1 MQEGSIVK
9 IITTGGMYSSYTPFF
24 EHYGLNEY
32 IGEYATASH
41 NIGACKPG
49 DLARVLHVRNHL
61 RDGRELY
68 VLRNLRNDA
77 IVLFNGSTIE
87 LVSPP
92 CDECL
97 DISSSDM
104 PLSTLF
110 TQ

>member
-9 IITTGGMYSSYTPFF
+9 IITTGGMYSSYTTFF

-32 IGEYATASH
+32 ISEYVTASH
-41 NIGACKPG
+41 NNAACKPG

-77 IVLFNGSTIE
+77 IVLFNGSTI
-87 LVSPP
+87 
-92 CDECL
+92 
-97 DISSSDM
+97 
-104 PLSTLF
+104 
-110 TQ
+110 

>member
-1 MQEGSIVK
+1 VQEGSIVK
-9 IITTGGMYSSYTPFF
+9 IITTGGMYSGYTPFF

-32 IGEYATASH
+32 IGEYATASN

-92 CDECL
+92 CDECF

-104 PLSTLF
+104 SLSSLF
-110 TQ
+110 D

>member
-9 IITTGGMYSSYTPFF
+9 IVTTGGMYSSYISFF
-24 EHYGLNEY
+24 EHHKLNEY
-32 IGEYATASH
+32 ISEYASASR
-41 NIGACKPG
+41 NVGACKPG
-49 DLARVLHVRNHL
+49 DLAKVLHVRNHL

-92 CDECL
+92 CDECF

-110 TQ
+110 VQ

>member
-1 MQEGSIVK
+1 MQKGSIVK
-9 IITTGGMYSSYTPFF
+9 IITTGGMYSTYTKFF

-92 CDECL
+92 CDECF

-104 PLSTLF
+104 SLSSLF
-110 TQ
+110 D

>member
-32 IGEYATASH
+32 ISEYVTASH
-41 NIGACKPG
+41 NINSCKPG
-49 DLARVLHVRNHL
+49 DLAKVLRVRNHL

-77 IVLFNGSTIE
+77 IVLFNSSTIE
-87 LVSPP
+87 LVSHP
-92 CDECL
+92 CDECF
-97 DISSSDM
+97 DINCSDM
-104 PLSTLF
+104 SLSSLF
-110 TQ
+110 D

>member
-9 IITTGGMYSSYTPFF
+9 ITTTGGMYSSYTTFF

-32 IGEYATASH
+32 ISEYATASH

-61 RDGRELY
+61 RNGRELY

-87 LVSPP
+87 LVSHP
-92 CDECL
+92 CDECFE
-97 DISSSDM
+97 ISSSDM

-110 TQ
+110 VQ

>member
-9 IITTGGMYSSYTPFF
+9 IITTGGMYSSYTTFF

-32 IGEYATASH
+32 ISEYVTASH
-41 NIGACKPG
+41 NNAACKPG

-92 CDECL
+92 CDECF

-104 PLSTLF
+104 SLSSLF
-110 TQ
+110 D

>member
-1 MQEGSIVK
+1 MQKGSIVK
-9 IITTGGMYSSYTPFF
+9 IITTGGMYSSYTTFF

-32 IGEYATASH
+32 ISEYVAASH
-41 NIGACKPG
+41 NHNACKPG
-49 DLARVLHVRNHL
+49 DLAKVLNVRNHL
-61 RDGRELY
+61 RNGRELY

-92 CDECL
+92 CDECF

-104 PLSTLF
+104 SLSSLF
-110 TQ
+110 D